1 MNEMLLKRYLP
12 IIFIQKIRKHL
23 LKSPKVFQILSMKL
37 EMECSIFTTKITNFL
52 MR

>member
-12 IIFIQKIRKHL
+12 IIFIQRIRKHL
-23 LKSPKVFQILSMKL
+23 LKSQKVFQILSVKF
-37 EMECSIFTTKITNFL
+37 EMECSIFTIKIINFL